1 MLGVRLVITTTAI
14 TMAIKQWQALVITR
28 LYDIEDVEF
37 FKAYGDEPQAT
48 YDEEE
53 IWDWA
58 KANKATP
65 GD

>member
-1 MLGVRLVITTTAI
+1 M